1 MVANENYWKEEVPYE
16 KLNVIFIDDNTTK
29 SMALQN
35 GDVDVVENITT
46 ANDLKTLK
54 RIIRIQCITNSRS

>member
-1 MVANENYWKEEVPYE
+1 MPYE
-16 KLNVIFIDDNTTK
+16 KLNIIFIDDNTTK

-46 ANDLKTLK
+46 ANDLKK
-54 RIIRIQCITNSRS
+54 